1 MRATSTALAT
11 ARATTTR
18 TRTARAPRRDA
29 SRVSR
34 RRARPTR
41 ALGESL
47 STYLTHQAA
56 IGTVD
61 GDLAVALNSIA
72 VACKRVRALVAKA
85 PIAGM
90 TGSAGGSNASGDEQK
105 KLDVVA
111 NDVFVETLSSCG
123 RAGVIVTEE
132 EDTPIAVERVGS
144 KDGGGYVV
152 TFDPIDGSSNIDA
165 CVTTGSI
172 FGVYAPG
179 ECEIKETDTPEQT
192 LENCLTNAKQSGE
205 ALVAAGYCMYSSS
218 CVFVLTV
225 GDGVYQFDYDD
236 ASGEFLMTRERM
248 QIPDGKDMQRIY
260 SCNNGNVNLWEPELK
275 EFVEYLQDGGSEG
288 GKPWSYRY
296 IGALVADAHRT
307 LSYGGLWLYPGDSNA
322 PEGKARLL
330 YEIAPVSM
338 LAEQAGGI
346 SMRGAK
352 ADERVL
358 EVTPEHIHQKSPM
371 FVGSASAVRDLQE
384 FLKSK

>member
-1 MRATSTALAT
+1 MLASSTSTTTTTAT
-11 ARATTTR
+11 ARATLR
-18 TRTARAPRRDA
+18 GASVRANRCVA
-29 SRVSR
+29 HR
-34 RRARPTR
+34 RRSRATTPRA

-47 STYLTHQAA
+47 STYLTRQAA
-56 IGTVD
+56 VGTID
-61 GDLAVALNSIA
+61 GDLAIALNSVA
-72 VACKRVRALVAKA
+72 VACKRVRALVANA
-85 PIAGM
+85 PLAGN
-90 TGSAGGSNASGDEQK
+90 TGAAGGSNASGDEQK
-105 KLDVVA
+105 KLDVIA
-111 NDVFVETLSSCG
+111 NDVFVETLSACG

-132 EDTPIAVERVGS
+132 EDVPIAVERVSGS
-144 KDGGGYVV
+144 GYIV
-152 TFDPIDGSSNIDA
+152 TFDPIDGSSNLDA

-225 GDGVYQFDYDD
+225 GDGVYQFDYDV

-260 SCNNGNVNLWEPELK
+260 SCNNGNVNLWAPELK
-275 EFVEYLQDGGSEG
+275 EFVEHLQDGGSDG

-307 LSYGGLWLYPGDSNA
+307 LSYGGIWLYPGDSNA

-371 FVGSASAVRDLQE
+371 FVGSASAVRSLQE
-384 FLKSK
+384 FLKNK

>member
-1 MRATSTALAT
+1 MLASSTSTTTTTAT
-11 ARATTTR
+11 ARATLR
-18 TRTARAPRRDA
+18 GASVRAHRCVA
-29 SRVSR
+29 HR
-34 RRARPTR
+34 RRSRATTPRA

-47 STYLTHQAA
+47 STYLTRQAA
-56 IGTVD
+56 VGTID
-61 GDLAVALNSIA
+61 GDLAIALNSVA
-72 VACKRVRALVAKA
+72 VACKRVRALVANA
-85 PIAGM
+85 PLAGN
-90 TGSAGGSNASGDEQK
+90 TGAAGGSNASGDEQK
-105 KLDVVA
+105 KLDVIA
-111 NDVFVETLSSCG
+111 NDVFVETLSACG

-132 EDTPIAVERVGS
+132 EDVPIAVERVSGS
-144 KDGGGYVV
+144 GYIV
-152 TFDPIDGSSNIDA
+152 TFDPIDGSSNLDA

-192 LENCLTNAKQSGE
+192 LENCLTNARQSGE

-225 GDGVYQFDYDD
+225 GDGVYQFDYDV

-260 SCNNGNVNLWEPELK
+260 SCNNGNVNLWAPELK
-275 EFVEYLQDGGSEG
+275 EFVEHLQDGGSDG

-307 LSYGGLWLYPGDSNA
+307 LSYGGIWLYPGDSNA

-371 FVGSASAVRDLQE
+371 FVGSASAVRSLQE
-384 FLKSK
+384 FLKNK